1 MSPYF
6 FPGVSPVLFPTSV
19 LRTVVSTI
27 PGGDEGNRTLDPLLA
42 RQVLSHLSYIPISGE
57 SLHDPRK
64 SNSSRLLLQ
73 ILSNFAVAFNFNM
86 SLTLICL

>member
-42 RQVLSHLSYIPISGE
+42 RQVLSHLSYIPIPMGKAYMIPGNRTAAGFYYKYF
-57 SLHDPRK
+57 LT
-64 SNSSRLLLQ
+64 LQ
-73 ILSNFAVAFNFNM
+73 LPLI
-86 SLTLICL
+86 LICL